1 MACGAVH
8 RQTPEAGA
16 RCVNRARR
24 DLCGGY
30 PVTGI
35 PTATSAARRAA
46 APGAEAR
53 REKATADRAA
63 PTAGRSHRISRKI
76 RLKWPSCTSGRAVF
90 LPDRRRGFFLPEPH
104 ADLPPR
110 TPRGGF
116 FSPRSS
122 IAASD
127 DAETTR
133 PRTSSCSIAIADDG
147 TRSPAVATDLELAS
161 PHPTMRAGVDH
172 RQV

>member
-1 MACGAVH
+1 MNKTKGCLIANFATV
-8 RQTPEAGA
+8 P
-16 RCVNRARR
+16 R
-24 DLCGGY
+24 DEQQHQEQKHVEKKQQQIEQR
-30 PVTGI
+30 P
-35 PTATSAARRAA
+35 RRA
-46 APGAEAR
+46 
-53 REKATADRAA
+53 
-63 PTAGRSHRISRKI
+63 RSHRISRKI

>member
-1 MACGAVH
+1 MNKTKGCLIANFATVPRDEQQH
-8 RQTPEAGA
+8 R
-16 RCVNRARR
+16 
-24 DLCGGY
+24 
-30 PVTGI
+30 
-35 PTATSAARRAA
+35 S
-46 APGAEAR
+46 
-53 REKATADRAA
+53 
-63 PTAGRSHRISRKI
+63 RSTSRKSNSRSSSAHGGPLASDKSKNPAKVAELHI
-76 RLKWPSCTSGRAVF
+76 RPRGF
-90 LPDRRRGFFLPEPH
+90 PPDRRRGFFLLNRMQTCRLGHPE
-104 ADLPPR
+104 AV
-110 TPRGGF
+110 

>member
-1 MACGAVH
+1 
-8 RQTPEAGA
+8 
-16 RCVNRARR
+16 
-24 DLCGGY
+24 
-30 PVTGI
+30 
-35 PTATSAARRAA
+35 
-46 APGAEAR
+46 
-53 REKATADRAA
+53 
-63 PTAGRSHRISRKI
+63 
-76 RLKWPSCTSGRAVF
+76 SGRAVF